1 MKKYDVVVLTDSRYV
16 NPLKTNTYISNVLR
30 EDELVINALKE
41 KNLSVVKK
49 DWNDSI
55 FDWETTRSILFRSTW
70 DYFDKFELFK
80 KWFNK
85 TKNKCLM
92 INSTETIEWN
102 IDKHYLL
109 DLQEYQIPIPNSEFI
124 KRGSSIDLLL
134 LMQKKN
140 WNEIVVKPTI
150 SGAAKNTYRLKE
162 EEIIQFGPTWEN
174 LIYKEDFI
182 VQEFQNNVIT
192 EGEVA
197 MIVIGGKFTHAVLKK
212 AKEGDFRVQDD
223 FGGSI
228 AIYNPSEE
236 MVKLAEKC
244 TRILT
249 PIPSY
254 ARVDIIWDNLMDL
267 AVSELELIEPE
278 LWFRLN
284 PNAAQKL
291 AHHVDLILS
300 EKKWLSNHI

>member
-16 NPLKTNTYISNVLR
+16 NPLKTNNYISNVLR
-30 EDELVINALKE
+30 EDEWVINALKE

-70 DYFDKFELFK
+70 DYFDKFELFN
-80 KWFNK
+80 KWFSK
-85 TKNKCLM
+85 TKKKCLM

-109 DLQEYQIPIPNSEFI
+109 DLQEHQIPIPNSEFI
-124 KRGSSIDLLL
+124 KRGSSIDLSL

-162 EEIIQFGPTWEN
+162 DEIIQFGPTWEK

-244 TRILT
+244 TLILT

-254 ARVDIIWDNLMDL
+254 ARVDILWDNLREL

-300 EKKWLSNHI
+300 EKK

>member
-16 NPLKTNTYISNVLR
+16 NPLKTNNYISNVLR
-30 EDELVINALKE
+30 EDEWVINALKE

-109 DLQEYQIPIPNSEFI
+109 DLQEHQIPIPNSEFI
-124 KRGSSIDLLL
+124 KRGSSIDLSL

-162 EEIIQFGPTWEN
+162 EEIIQFGPTWEK

-254 ARVDIIWDNLMDL
+254 ARVDIIWDNLMEL

-291 AHHVDLILS
+291 AQHVDLILS
-300 EKKWLSNHI
+300 EKK

>member
-109 DLQEYQIPIPNSEFI
+109 DLQEHQIPIPNSEFI
-124 KRGSSIDLLL
+124 KRGSSIDLSL

-162 EEIIQFGPTWEN
+162 EEIIQFGPTWEK

-182 VQEFQNNVIT
+182 VQEFQNNVIS

-254 ARVDIIWDNLMDL
+254 ARVDIIRDNLGEL

-291 AHHVDLILS
+291 AQHVDLILS
-300 EKKWLSNHI
+300 EKK

>member
-16 NPLKTNTYISNVLR
+16 NPLETNTYISNVLR

-92 INSTETIEWN
+92 INSAETIEWN

-109 DLQEYQIPIPNSEFI
+109 DLQEHQIPIPNSEFI
-124 KRGSSIDLLL
+124 QRRSSIDLLE

-150 SGAAKNTYRLKE
+150 SGAAKNTYRLKRG
-162 EEIIQFGPTWEN
+162 EINQFNPSWEK
-174 LIYKEDFI
+174 LIYQEDFI
-182 VQEFQNNVIT
+182 IQEFQNNVIT

-228 AIYNPSEE
+228 AIYSPSEK
-236 MVKLAEKC
+236 MVKLAEQC
-244 TRILT
+244 TRIISPT
-249 PIPSY
+249 PSY
-254 ARVDIIWDNLMDL
+254 ARVDIIWNNLGDL

-291 AHHVDLILS
+291 AEHIDLILS
-300 EKKWLSNHI
+300 EKK

>member
-1 MKKYDVVVLTDSRYV
+1 
-16 NPLKTNTYISNVLR
+16 
-30 EDELVINALKE
+30 
-41 KNLSVVKK
+41 
-49 DWNDSI
+49 
-55 FDWETTRSILFRSTW
+55 
-70 DYFDKFELFK
+70 
-80 KWFNK
+80 
-85 TKNKCLM
+85 
-92 INSTETIEWN
+92 
-102 IDKHYLL
+102 
-109 DLQEYQIPIPNSEFI
+109 
-124 KRGSSIDLLL
+124 
-134 LMQKKN
+134 MQKKN

-162 EEIIQFGPTWEN
+162 EEIIQFGPTWEK

-254 ARVDIIWDNLMDL
+254 ARVDIIWDNLWEL

-300 EKKWLSNHI
+300 EKK

>member
-109 DLQEYQIPIPNSEFI
+109 DLQEHQIPIPNSEFI

-150 SGAAKNTYRLKE
+150 SGAAKNTYRLKK
-162 EEIIQFGPTWEN
+162 EEIIQFGPIWEK

-182 VQEFQNNVIT
+182 VQEFQNNVIS

-228 AIYNPSEE
+228 AIYNPNEE

>member
-109 DLQEYQIPIPNSEFI
+109 DLQEHQIPIPNSEFI
-124 KRGSSIDLLL
+124 KRGSSIDLSL

-162 EEIIQFGPTWEN
+162 EEIIQFGPTWEK

-182 VQEFQNNVIT
+182 VQEFQNNVIS

-300 EKKWLSNHI
+300 EKK

>member
-109 DLQEYQIPIPNSEFI
+109 DLQEHQIPIPNSEFI
-124 KRGSSIDLLL
+124 KRGSSIDLSL

-150 SGAAKNTYRLKE
+150 SGAAKNTYRLKK
-162 EEIIQFGPTWEN
+162 EEIIQFGPTWEK
-174 LIYKEDFI
+174 LIYREDFI
-182 VQEFQNNVIT
+182 VQEFQNNVIS

-254 ARVDIIWDNLMDL
+254 ARVDIIWDNLGEL

-291 AHHVDLILS
+291 AQHVDLILS
-300 EKKWLSNHI
+300 EKK

>member
-109 DLQEYQIPIPNSEFI
+109 DLQEHQIPIPNSEFI
-124 KRGSSIDLLL
+124 KRGSSIDLSL

-162 EEIIQFGPTWEN
+162 EEIIQFGPTWEK

-236 MVKLAEKC
+236 MVKLAENC

-254 ARVDIIWDNLMDL
+254 ARVDIIWDNLWEL

-300 EKKWLSNHI
+300 EKK

>member
-16 NPLKTNTYISNVLR
+16 NPLKTNNYISNVLR
-30 EDELVINALKE
+30 EDEWVINALKE

-109 DLQEYQIPIPNSEFI
+109 DLQEHQIPIPNSEFI
-124 KRGSSIDLLL
+124 KRGSSIDLSL

-162 EEIIQFGPTWEN
+162 EEIIQFGPTWEK

-182 VQEFQNNVIT
+182 VQEFQNNVIS

-254 ARVDIIWDNLMDL
+254 ARVDIIWDNLREL

-300 EKKWLSNHI
+300 EKK

>member
-16 NPLKTNTYISNVLR
+16 NPLKTNNYISNVLR
-30 EDELVINALKE
+30 EDEWVINALKE

-109 DLQEYQIPIPNSEFI
+109 DLQEHQIPIPNSEFI
-124 KRGSSIDLLL
+124 KRGSSIDLSL

-162 EEIIQFGPTWEN
+162 EEIIQFGPTWEK

-182 VQEFQNNVIT
+182 VQEFQNNVIS

-254 ARVDIIWDNLMDL
+254 ARVDIIRDNLREL

-291 AHHVDLILS
+291 AQHVDLILS
-300 EKKWLSNHI
+300 EKK

>member
-55 FDWETTRSILFRSTW
+55 FNWETTRSILFRSTW

-109 DLQEYQIPIPNSEFI
+109 DLQEHQIPIPNSEFI

-150 SGAAKNTYRLKE
+150 SGAAKNTYRLKK
-162 EEIIQFGPTWEN
+162 EEIIQFGPTWEK

-182 VQEFQNNVIT
+182 VQEFQNNVIS

-254 ARVDIIWDNLMDL
+254 ARVDIIWNNLMGL

-291 AHHVDLILS
+291 AQHVDLILS
-300 EKKWLSNHI
+300 EKK

>member
-109 DLQEYQIPIPNSEFI
+109 DLQEHQIPIPNSEFI
-124 KRGSSIDLLL
+124 KRGSSIDLSL

-150 SGAAKNTYRLKE
+150 SGAAKNTYRLKK
-162 EEIIQFGPTWEN
+162 EEIIQFGPTWEK

-182 VQEFQNNVIT
+182 VQEFQNNVIS

-254 ARVDIIWDNLMDL
+254 ARVDIIWDNLREL

-291 AHHVDLILS
+291 AQHVDLILS
-300 EKKWLSNHI
+300 EKK

>member
-109 DLQEYQIPIPNSEFI
+109 DLQEHQIPIPNSEFI
-124 KRGSSIDLLL
+124 KRGSSIDLSL

-162 EEIIQFGPTWEN
+162 EEIIQFGPTWEK

-228 AIYNPSEE
+228 AIYNPNEE

-254 ARVDIIWDNLMDL
+254 ARVDIIWDNLREL

-300 EKKWLSNHI
+300 EKK

>member
-109 DLQEYQIPIPNSEFI
+109 DLQEHQIPIPNSEFI
-124 KRGSSIDLLL
+124 KRGSSIDLSL

-162 EEIIQFGPTWEN
+162 EEIIQFGPTWEK

-182 VQEFQNNVIT
+182 VQEFQNNVIS

-228 AIYNPSEE
+228 AIYNPNEE

-254 ARVDIIWDNLMDL
+254 ARVDIIWDNLMEL

-291 AHHVDLILS
+291 AYHVDLILS
-300 EKKWLSNHI
+300 EKK

>member
-1 MKKYDVVVLTDSRYV
+1 MHDVVILTDHRYENPKKIDWYIQQVLTED
-16 NPLKTNTYISNVLR
+16 NLLKLELEKLKLKVL
-30 EDELVINALKE
+30 I
-41 KNLSVVKK
+41 K
-49 DWNDSI
+49 DWKSKNFNWSSTKTVI
-55 FDWETTRSILFRSTW
+55 FRSTW
-70 DYFDKFELFK
+70 DYFDNYELFL
-80 KWFNK
+80 KWLENTKSKTVFINSFDLINWNLDKSYLFDLNNK
-85 TKNKCLM
+85 GVNIASTLLIKKNK
-92 INSTETIEWN
+92 N
-102 IDKHYLL
+102 ISLKELFS
-109 DLQEYQIPIPNSEFI
+109 QT
-124 KRGSSIDLLL
+124 
-134 LMQKKN
+134 N
-140 WNEIVVKPTI
+140 WNEAIIKPTI
-150 SGAAKNTYRLKE
+150 SGAAKNTYRLKKG
-162 EEIIQFGPTWEN
+162 EINQFNPSWEK

-182 VQEFQNNVIT
+182 IQEFQNNVIT

-228 AIYNPSEE
+228 AIYNPSKE

-244 TRILT
+244 TRILN

-254 ARVDIIWDNLMDL
+254 ARVDIIWDNLSEL

-291 AHHVDLILS
+291 AQHVDLILS
-300 EKKWLSNHI
+300 EKK

>member
-109 DLQEYQIPIPNSEFI
+109 DLQEHQIPIPNSEFI
-124 KRGSSIDLLL
+124 KRGSSIDLSL

-150 SGAAKNTYRLKE
+150 SGAAKNTYRLKK
-162 EEIIQFGPTWEN
+162 EEIIQFGPTWEK

-182 VQEFQNNVIT
+182 VQEFQNNVIS

-254 ARVDIIWDNLMDL
+254 ARVDIIWDNLMEL

-300 EKKWLSNHI
+300 EKK

>member
-109 DLQEYQIPIPNSEFI
+109 DLQEHQIPIPNSEFI
-124 KRGSSIDLLL
+124 KRGSSIDLSL

-162 EEIIQFGPTWEN
+162 EEIIQFGPTWEK

-254 ARVDIIWDNLMDL
+254 ARVDIIWDNLREL

-300 EKKWLSNHI
+300 EKK

>member
-41 KNLSVVKK
+41 KNLYVVKK

-109 DLQEYQIPIPNSEFI
+109 DLQEHQIPIPNSEFI

-150 SGAAKNTYRLKE
+150 SGAAKNTYRLKK
-162 EEIIQFGPTWEN
+162 EEIIQFGPKWEK
-174 LIYKEDFI
+174 LIYEEDFI
-182 VQEFQNNVIT
+182 VQEFQNNVIS

-254 ARVDIIWDNLMDL
+254 ARVDIIWDNLREL

-291 AHHVDLILS
+291 ANHVDLILS
-300 EKKWLSNHI
+300 EKK

>member
-16 NPLKTNTYISNVLR
+16 KPLKTNTYISNVLR

-109 DLQEYQIPIPNSEFI
+109 DLQEHQIPIPNSEFI
-124 KRGSSIDLLL
+124 KRGSSIDLSL

-162 EEIIQFGPTWEN
+162 EEIIQFGPTWEK

-254 ARVDIIWDNLMDL
+254 ARVDIIWDNLREL

-300 EKKWLSNHI
+300 EKK

>member
-16 NPLKTNTYISNVLR
+16 NPIEKNAYINNVLQ

-41 KNLSVVKK
+41 KNLSVIKR
-49 DWNDSI
+49 DWNDPL
-55 FDWETTRSILFRSTW
+55 FDWKTTHTVLFRSTW
-70 DYFDKFELFK
+70 DYFDKFKLFK
-80 KWFNK
+80 MWFDE
-85 TKNKCLM
+85 TKNNCLM
-92 INSTETIEWN
+92 INSHESVEWN

-109 DLQEYQIPIPNSEFI
+109 DLQEQQIPIPKSEFI
-124 KRGSSIDLLL
+124 KKGSSVDLTL
-134 LMQKKN
+134 LMQEKN

-150 SGAAKNTYRLKE
+150 SGAAKNTFRLKKE
-162 EEIIQFGPTWEN
+162 ELSQFDPTWKN
-174 LIYKEDFI
+174 LIHKEDFI

-192 EGEVA
+192 KGEVA
-197 MIVIGGKFTHAVLKK
+197 MMVIGGKYTHAVLKM

-228 AIYNPSEE
+228 AIYSPSEK

-244 TRILT
+244 TGILSA
-249 PIPSY
+249 IPSY
-254 ARVDIIWDNLMDL
+254 ARVDIIWDNSGDL

-291 AHHVDLILS
+291 AEHVDLILS
-300 EKKWLSNHI
+300 EKK

>member
-109 DLQEYQIPIPNSEFI
+109 DLQEHQIPIPNSEFI

-162 EEIIQFGPTWEN
+162 EEIIQFGPTWEK

-182 VQEFQNNVIT
+182 VQEIQNNVIS

-254 ARVDIIWDNLMDL
+254 ARVDIIWDNLMEL

-291 AHHVDLILS
+291 AQHVDLILS
-300 EKKWLSNHI
+300 EKK

>member
-109 DLQEYQIPIPNSEFI
+109 DLQEHQIPIPNSEFI
-124 KRGSSIDLLL
+124 KRGSSIDLSL

-150 SGAAKNTYRLKE
+150 SGAAKNTYRLKK
-162 EEIIQFGPTWEN
+162 EEIIQFGPKWEK
-174 LIYKEDFI
+174 LIYEEDFI
-182 VQEFQNNVIT
+182 VQEFQNNVIS

-291 AHHVDLILS
+291 AQHVDLILS
-300 EKKWLSNHI
+300 EKK

>member
-30 EDELVINALKE
+30 EDKLVINALKE

-109 DLQEYQIPIPNSEFI
+109 DLQEHQIPIPNSEFI
-124 KRGSSIDLLL
+124 KRGSSIDLSL

-162 EEIIQFGPTWEN
+162 EEIIQFGPTWEK

-254 ARVDIIWDNLMDL
+254 ARVDIIWDNLREL

>member
-109 DLQEYQIPIPNSEFI
+109 DLQEHQIPIPNSEFI
-124 KRGSSIDLLL
+124 KRGSSIDLSL

-150 SGAAKNTYRLKE
+150 SGAAKNTYRLKK
-162 EEIIQFGPTWEN
+162 EEIIQFGPTWEK

-254 ARVDIIWDNLMDL
+254 ARVDIIWDNLGEL

-291 AHHVDLILS
+291 AQHVDLILS
-300 EKKWLSNHI
+300 EKK

>member
-109 DLQEYQIPIPNSEFI
+109 DLQEHQIPIPNSEFI
-124 KRGSSIDLLL
+124 KRGSSIDLSL

-162 EEIIQFGPTWEN
+162 EEIIQFGPTWEK

-254 ARVDIIWDNLMDL
+254 ARVDIIWDNLGEL

-291 AHHVDLILS
+291 AQHVDLILS
-300 EKKWLSNHI
+300 EKK

>member
-109 DLQEYQIPIPNSEFI
+109 DLQEHQIPIPNSEFI
-124 KRGSSIDLLL
+124 KRGSSIDLSL

-162 EEIIQFGPTWEN
+162 EEIIQFGPTWEK

-228 AIYNPSEE
+228 AIYNPNEE

-254 ARVDIIWDNLMDL
+254 ARVDIIRDNLMEL

-300 EKKWLSNHI
+300 EKK

>member
-16 NPLKTNTYISNVLR
+16 NPIEKNAYINNVLQ

-41 KNLSVVKK
+41 KNLSVIKR
-49 DWNDSI
+49 DWNDPI
-55 FDWETTRSILFRSTW
+55 FDWKTTRTVLFRSTW

-80 KWFNK
+80 KWFDE

-92 INSTETIEWN
+92 INSHETVEWN

-109 DLQEYQIPIPNSEFI
+109 DLQEQQIPIPKSEFI
-124 KRGSSIDLLL
+124 KKGSSVDLTL
-134 LMQKKN
+134 LMQEKN

-150 SGAAKNTYRLKE
+150 SGAAKNTFRLKKE
-162 EEIIQFGPTWEN
+162 ELNQFDPTWKN
-174 LIYKEDFI
+174 LIHKEDFI

-192 EGEVA
+192 KGEVA
-197 MIVIGGKFTHAVLKK
+197 MMVIGGKYTHAVLKM

-228 AIYNPSEE
+228 AIYSPSEK

-244 TRILT
+244 TRILS

-254 ARVDIIWDNLMDL
+254 ARVDIIWDNSGDL

-291 AHHVDLILS
+291 AEHIDLILS
-300 EKKWLSNHI
+300 EKK

>member
-55 FDWETTRSILFRSTW
+55 FNWETTRSILFRSTW

-109 DLQEYQIPIPNSEFI
+109 DLQEHQIPIPNSEFI
-124 KRGSSIDLLL
+124 KRGSSIDLSQ

-150 SGAAKNTYRLKE
+150 SGAAKNTYRLKK
-162 EEIIQFGPTWEN
+162 EEIIQFGPIWEK

-182 VQEFQNNVIT
+182 VQEFQNNVIS

-254 ARVDIIWDNLMDL
+254 ARVDIIWDNLRKL

-291 AHHVDLILS
+291 AQHVDLILS
-300 EKKWLSNHI
+300 EKK